1 MALHDMIRPKWI
13 RLPKA
18 DGHLGGLYD
27 PKRGVIRFIGGGG
40 TVDYDLVALAEDE
53 EVKETREPKKQV

>member
-1 MALHDMIRPKWI
+1 M
-13 RLPKA
+13 
-18 DGHLGGLYD
+18 GGLYD

-53 EVKETREPKKQV
+53 EVKETRARPVNG